1 MRIPTTALAAL
12 ALMALQPTQ
21 AAARDTI
28 NVVGSSTLYPFTTVV
43 AERFGRGKHRT
54 PRVESTGTG
63 GGFKLFCAGIGP
75 LHPDAAN
82 ASRPI
87 KQSERERCNRAGI
100 TNIIELKVGYDG
112 IVVAGSIAS
121 PRMRLSRRQLFLAL
135 AARVPDADGR
145 LVPNPHKKWSDIDR
159 SLPDRAIEVLGP
171 PPTSGTRD
179 AFVELA
185 MEAGARSFDRLA
197 QLRGAQ
203 DDGQV
208 RRLLAAMGLG
218 WDGATSGKKMFQA
231 IAHAIREDGAY
242 IEAGENDNLIVQ
254 KLRANPSSLGIFGYS
269 FLEQNADL
277 VHGSLIEGVEPEFE
291 AIASGAYLISR
302 PLFIYIKGEHLDLV
316 PGLGSFVREY
326 SSERAWGDEG
336 YLSDRGLI
344 PMPPAERRQYAESAA
359 AAMASP

>member
-1 MRIPTTALAAL
+1 MRISIIAPVAFI
-12 ALMALQPTQ
+12 LMALQPAA

-28 NVVGSSTLYPFTTVV
+28 NVVGSSTVYPFTTVV
-43 AERFGRGKHRT
+43 AERFGRGQYRT
-54 PRVESTGTG
+54 PRVEATGTG

-75 LHPDAAN
+75 LHPDAVN

-87 KQSERERCNRAGI
+87 KQSERERCARAGI
-100 TNIIELKVGYDG
+100 IDIIELRVGYDG

-121 PRMRLSRRQLFLAL
+121 PQLRLSRRQLFLAL
-135 AARVPDADGR
+135 AAKVPDADGK
-145 LVPNPHKKWSDIDR
+145 LVDNPHKKWSQIDS
-159 SLPDRAIEVLGP
+159 SLPERDIEVLGP

-185 MEAGARSFDRLA
+185 MEAGARSFDSLA
-197 QLRGAQ
+197 QLRDAG
-203 DDGQV
+203 DDSEL
-208 RRLLAAMGLG
+208 RRLLAALGLG
-218 WDGATSGKKMFQA
+218 WDGATPGKKMFRA

-277 VHGSLIEGVEPEFE
+277 VHGSLIEGVEPQFE

-302 PLFIYIKGEHLDLV
+302 PLFVYIKGEHLQLV
-316 PGLGSFVREY
+316 PGLADFVREY

-344 PMPPAERRQYAESAA
+344 PMPPAERRKYAEGAA
-359 AAMASP
+359 AALAP